1 MIGINFPTIKNM
13 FDYVIYFAI
22 LAILP
27 SLVLGDYFGK
37 DYIHIFMVFG
47 FGFIVYLNKKKMLFA
62 SDEETLIRFGF
73 AIFVVALSGY
83 FQQDPQ
89 YTRFAP
95 GLDNFSKAFIPLV
108 LLSILYF
115 LKPRADK
122 LLFLSICIGV
132 LTALP
137 LTVVG
142 ILENLPRG
150 GGEVHGAPIIFGDL
164 VMLYGLLSLVVA
176 VYFFSS
182 KKYLFSAIWCFI
194 AVLGVFSSISSGTK
208 GGLIALITLPFLF
221 YSMISEKKNR
231 YRFLLLMI
239 ILGLLF
245 VLLVFGTNNLLRPRL
260 FELWVELKMVL
271 NGDLSGHTLGYRLQ
285 MWKYSW
291 DLFLSH
297 PIFGIGIGEFY
308 SIKMHLIQN
317 GLIDAD
323 IERFKHSHNEY
334 LSIMSNMGL
343 VGVFLYV
350 WFFKWLISYFYHALK
365 SSSGK
370 VKYLGLTGL
379 VTITCYLDFS
389 LSESFLS
396 SHLGGTAFFFII
408 TLLIYSINQE
418 LVSEQRTNV
427 SSQ

>member
-1 MIGINFPTIKNM
+1 M
-13 FDYVIYFAI
+13 V
-22 LAILP
+22 LAVLP
-27 SLVLGDYFGK
+27 SLVIGDYFGK

-47 FGFIVYLNKKKMLFA
+47 FGYIIYLNKKEVLFA
-62 SDEETLIRFGF
+62 PDEETLIRFGF
-73 AIFVVALSGY
+73 AIFIVALGGY

-108 LLSILYF
+108 LLSFLYF

-122 LLFLSICIGV
+122 LLFLSIFIGALAAFPNTV
-132 LTALP
+132 LGL
-137 LTVVG
+137 
-142 ILENLPRG
+142 LENLPRG

-164 VMLYGLLSLVVA
+164 AMLYGLLALVVS
-176 VYFFSS
+176 VYFFNSQ
-182 KKYLFSAIWCFI
+182 KYLFSGIWCLI
-194 AVLGVFSSISSGTK
+194 AVLGIFSSVSSGTK

-221 YSMISEKKNR
+221 YPMIFEKKNR
-231 YRFLLLMI
+231 RWFLFSI
-239 ILGLLF
+239 IVLGLIF
-245 VLLVFGTNNLLRPRL
+245 ILLVLGTNNTLKPRL
-260 FELWVELKMVL
+260 LELWAELKMVF
-271 NGDLSGHTLGYRLQ
+271 NGDLSGPTLGYRLQ

-297 PIFGIGIGEFY
+297 PVFGIGIGEFY
-308 SIKMHLIQN
+308 SIKMHLIQS
-317 GLIDAD
+317 GLIDVD

-343 VGVFLYV
+343 VGIFLYI
-350 WFFKWLISYFYHALK
+350 WFFKWLISRFYHALN

-370 VKYLGLTGL
+370 VKYLGLSGL
-379 VTITCYLDFS
+379 VTITCYFDFS

-418 LVSEQRTNV
+418 LVGEQRTNV